1 MISSK
6 SPGAPA
12 LILIVDDHPNTASM
26 LARALAQFER
36 PVQVMTAVNG
46 QEALDRIDGG
56 TIDIL
61 ITDFMMPGM
70 NGLELIEKL
79 HRGHSP
85 AHIILITAYD
95 SPGLAATARR
105 LRVNDYLV
113 KPVQPEKIRAIVGQ
127 VLEEIYAP
135 PQGSDEPSGRV
146 VFKIL
151 IADDSPENLEMI
163 SAGLSIEGYNFVTAA
178 NGEETLKQLRSE
190 IPDLL
195 LLDVNMPLKDGFEV
209 LTEMRADPQIAHIP
223 VIMITAARIEPGDIR
238 RGLSLGADDY
248 ITKPFDWRELETRVR
263 AKLRV
268 KQAEEALR
276 RRDRELGLIPETAHD
291 LSALYTV
298 ERKRVNELV
307 ALNQLT
313 RDISLFMHSSELFE
327 RTPHLIRDTL
337 GYPTVSLWL
346 TEGDQP
352 TLRSLA
358 GADARLRSTLLA
370 LAPQQVAL
378 SGQPAHLSGSVEERD
393 STRRSGTPPT
403 QAAIAVPLFWNARVS
418 GVLAIHSPRPN
429 AFQESDRVVLENL
442 AAQIA
447 AALERIKLFESVEQ
461 EERRLAAVLRGA
473 ADGILVMDVEGRLQ
487 LLNPAGQRLFTDVDT
502 KLGRPLPAG
511 RGYDDLIAL
520 LDRARESRGSEEGE
534 IAWPDKRT
542 FSALITPIEEGGHV
556 AILHDVSHFVDVE
569 RVKNEFIAAASH
581 DLKGPITAIFGY
593 SQLLAKGG
601 ELTPQQSDYLSR
613 MQKAAK
619 QMLDLVQNLLELA
632 RIDMGVDLK
641 LEPCNMRDLLTGV
654 ADEFQ
659 AQAASKGQNFKL
671 LPFEGQAHIM
681 ADTPRLR
688 QVLRNLIG
696 NAIKYTPGG
705 GAVTISGVVEEE
717 AIQIEIRDT
726 GIGIPPADLPFIFEK
741 FYRVQTSET
750 RDIEG
755 NGLGL
760 AIVKSIVEQHGGKV
774 KVESDIG
781 KGSSFS
787 FTLPRSPIL
796 PVQR

>member
-1 MISSK
+1 
-6 SPGAPA
+6 
-12 LILIVDDHPNTASM
+12 
-26 LARALAQFER
+26 
-36 PVQVMTAVNG
+36 
-46 QEALDRIDGG
+46 
-56 TIDIL
+56 
-61 ITDFMMPGM
+61 
-70 NGLELIEKL
+70 
-79 HRGHSP
+79 
-85 AHIILITAYD
+85 
-95 SPGLAATARR
+95 
-105 LRVNDYLV
+105 
-113 KPVQPEKIRAIVGQ
+113 
-127 VLEEIYAP
+127 
-135 PQGSDEPSGRV
+135 
-146 VFKIL
+146 
-151 IADDSPENLEMI
+151 
-163 SAGLSIEGYNFVTAA
+163 
-178 NGEETLKQLRSE
+178 
-190 IPDLL
+190 
-195 LLDVNMPLKDGFEV
+195 
-209 LTEMRADPQIAHIP
+209 
-223 VIMITAARIEPGDIR
+223 
-238 RGLSLGADDY
+238 
-248 ITKPFDWRELETRVR
+248 
-263 AKLRV
+263 
-268 KQAEEALR
+268 
-276 RRDRELGLIPETAHD
+276 
-291 LSALYTV
+291 
-298 ERKRVNELV
+298 
-307 ALNQLT
+307 
-313 RDISLFMHSSELFE
+313 
-327 RTPHLIRDTL
+327 
-337 GYPTVSLWL
+337 
-346 TEGDQP
+346 
-352 TLRSLA
+352 
-358 GADARLRSTLLA
+358 
-370 LAPQQVAL
+370 
-378 SGQPAHLSGSVEERD
+378 
-393 STRRSGTPPT
+393 
-403 QAAIAVPLFWNARVS
+403 
-418 GVLAIHSPRPN
+418 
-429 AFQESDRVVLENL
+429 
-442 AAQIA
+442 
-447 AALERIKLFESVEQ
+447 
-461 EERRLAAVLRGA
+461 
-473 ADGILVMDVEGRLQ
+473 
-487 LLNPAGQRLFTDVDT
+487 
-502 KLGRPLPAG
+502 
-511 RGYDDLIAL
+511 
-520 LDRARESRGSEEGE
+520 